1 MDKADQMPQTPL
13 SRRAF
18 LQRGTLALGG
28 SALIGCCG
36 FAIADEQK
44 EPMVRVGLVTDL
56 HFADRE
62 PAGTRHYRATPA
74 KLAEAAKAFQH
85 EKVDLV
91 VALGDMIAS
100 ADSLDEEKGYLRRII
115 KDFIAIP
122 GQHYFVLGNHCV
134 SALTKP
140 EYLEI
145 VGQKASFYSFDT
157 NGVHFV
163 VLDACFRSDGEPY
176 GRKNFEWTDSNIPA
190 AQVEWLQADLN
201 QTTNKTLVFVH
212 QRLDVEPPL
221 GIKNAPE
228 VRKVLEE
235 SGKVLVVLQGHDHKG
250 DHKEIDGVRYFTLK
264 AMVEGSGEENNAYA
278 ILGVLPN
285 NGIQIRGFRKQ
296 TSYSPM

>member
-1 MDKADQMPQTPL
+1 MDKADPMPQAPL

-28 SALIGCCG
+28 SALAGCCG
-36 FAIADEQK
+36 FAVAGEQK
-44 EPMVRVGLVTDL
+44 QPKVRIGLVTDL
-56 HFADRE
+56 HYADR
-62 PAGTRHYRATPA
+62 PSAGTRHYRETPT
-74 KLAEAAKAFQH
+74 KLAEAAKRFER

-91 VALGDMIAS
+91 VALGDMIDS
-100 ADSLDEEKGYLRRII
+100 AESLDEEKDYLRRIA
-115 KDFIAIP
+115 KDFTAIA
-122 GQHYFVLGNHCV
+122 GKHHFVLGNHCV

-145 VGQKASFYSFDT
+145 AGQKTSYYCFDS

-163 VLDACFRSDGEPY
+163 VLDACFRSDGQPY
-176 GRKNFEWTDSNIPA
+176 GRKNFEWTDANIPA
-190 AQVEWLQADLN
+190 QEVEWLRADLK
-201 QTTNKTLVFVH
+201 QTANRAVVFVH

-250 DHKEIDGVRYFTLK
+250 DHKDIGGVRYCTLK
-264 AMVEGSGEENNAYA
+264 AMVEGSGEENSAYA
-278 ILGVLPN
+278 ILSVLPDN
-285 NGIQIRGFRKQ
+285 SVQIRGFRRQ
-296 TSYSPM
+296 ESYQ